1 MPLLMMGEKDN
12 ILDLIE
18 GHTNNK
24 DSVQF
29 KLKRAT
35 NLDCYT

>member
-1 MPLLMMGEKDN
+1 MRLPTMEEKDN

-29 KLKRAT
+29 KFERTLS
-35 NLDCYT
+35 LDCYT